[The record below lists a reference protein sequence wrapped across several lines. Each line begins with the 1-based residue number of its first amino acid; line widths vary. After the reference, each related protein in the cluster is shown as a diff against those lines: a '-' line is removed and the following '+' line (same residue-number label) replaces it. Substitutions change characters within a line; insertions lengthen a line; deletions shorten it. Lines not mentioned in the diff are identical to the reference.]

1 MADAALSGVEEVEVL
16 TAGEAAAVVATLH
29 DLRTEWR
36 QRHAT
41 QPFFTLGTASYL
53 DARDGRFAEYQEAA
67 ARSNAALER
76 TFGGLFEQLLTAVR
90 SIVGAEASYDPR
102 LALPGFH
109 IFLFDPAFRR
119 PPSGA
124 HFDLQY
130 ELIDWSG
137 FGTPDLSSQLSL
149 TLTLALP
156 ASGGGLMVW
165 PVDRRDLDR
174 MTPDERLAHTR
185 ANRFGTLHPYTVGH
199 LVAHS
204 GYRLHQIAPSAD
216 LQPGDERITLQAH
229 ALPVDGRWIVY
240 W

>member
-1 MADAALSGVEEVEVL
+1 MAGQVAVLTVEE
-16 TAGEAAAVVATLH
+16 AARVRATVH
-29 DLRTEWR
+29 DLREDWR
-36 QRHAT
+36 RRHAT

-53 DARDGRFAEYQEAA
+53 DAREGRFAQYQEAA
-67 ARSNAALER
+67 RVSNVLLDRHVGWLLER
-76 TFGGLFEQLLTAVR
+76 FRRAVEQV
-90 SIVGAEASYDPR
+90 VAEPCVYDLR

-130 ELIDWSG
+130 ELIDWRA
-137 FGTPDLSSQLSL
+137 FGRPEISAQLSL

-165 PVDRRDLDR
+165 AVDRRELDA
-174 MTPDERLAHTR
+174 MAPDARLAHTR
-185 ANRFGTLHPYTVGH
+185 ANRFGTRHPYTAGH

-204 GYRLHQIAPSAD
+204 GYRLHQIAPSPD

-229 ALPVDGRWIVY
+229 AMPVDGRWLVY